1 MGLISA
7 PQTMYPED
15 AYLLGVFL
23 QSAWPDTLADGAPR
37 VYIYTGWHDPYPSL
51 SSPLQS
57 KYHIRNHPTYG
68 KPNTSRYAQGVRC
81 ADGAS
86 LTQEEHH
93 SMSISFQVFC
103 FYHSCAASV
112 VYCSTPRSSEG
123 EQVNAPHGVREVHAP
138 HAPHARGAC

>member
-57 KYHIRNHPTYG
+57 KYHIRNHPTYE

-81 ADGAS
+81 ADGVWV
-86 LTQEEHH
+86 TQEEHY
-93 SMSISFQVFC
+93 SMGIC
-103 FYHSCAASV
+103 FKV
-112 VYCSTPRSSEG
+112 LYCSTSRRSKG

-138 HAPHARGAC
+138 HVWGAC